1 MNFLNKMQKLSDA
14 TVGNGMSRI
23 FKSNFYTKALLLLG
37 ILQPIYSEA
46 ALLKILSTEPDT
58 KVFEVTDPMNKK
70 ELGRTPLTL
79 TDFDTSQPRILLI
92 EKPGYASVYL
102 PFSKEVATHFSI
114 KADMHPLINWTSEEL
129 NRKTVEIAE
138 AVLDKIT
145 AVQTLLDTRK
155 VKEAL
160 TLIESLKNE
169 FPNSFSVRLVYANAL
184 LLNGEG
190 QKADAMYASLISE
203 VPTNKAYLKSSLEQ
217 IHSRL
222 GNKARMPAS
231 TGGN

>member
-1 MNFLNKMQKLSDA
+1 MNKIL
-14 TVGNGMSRI
+14 
-23 FKSNFYTKALLLLG
+23 KSNFYLKTLLILG
-37 ILQPIYSEA
+37 ILSPVCSQA

-58 KVFEVTDPMNKK
+58 KVFEITDPMNKK

-79 TDFDTSQPRILLI
+79 NDFDTSQPRVLLI
-92 EKPGYASVYL
+92 EKPGFASVYL
-102 PFSKEVATHFSI
+102 PFSQSVATHFAI

-138 AVLDKIT
+138 GIVDRIT
-145 AVQTLLDTRK
+145 VAQNLLDARK

-160 TLIESLKNE
+160 TMVESLKNE
-169 FPNSFSVRLVYANAL
+169 YPNSFSIKLVYANAL

-190 QKADAMYASLISE
+190 QKADAMYSALINE
-203 VPTNKAYLKSSLEQ
+203 VPSNKAYLKDSLEQ

-222 GNKARMPAS
+222 SKTRMPAS
-231 TGGN
+231 VGGKH